1 MYGGSKFNT
10 LVVLVLFSLFLVGC
24 TINDDF
30 NGNVNRDPGTPR
42 TDSIQSLDS
51 NISTNNT
58 LTNNLHNNDS
68 NKENSNQV
76 SLKITT
82 TNNGKNSGNSG
93 GGSSGGGSGSNTNS
107 QQYTPPV
114 SLSPVPVQITNTDR
128 IDQINEQII
137 DNTVTE
143 SVIVERK
150 PLMKKLLENNVE
162 KFFDKSVVAIDESYA
177 DLSENIEQP
186 IVLEGYL
193 NILVSEDK
201 AGNSI
206 YTYNILSNNKMYN
219 INPTD
224 NLLQLNPELRSGSKI
239 TVSGLII
246 DNDIAV
252 KTSDVKILENGPVLT
267 IGPQKIVVF
276 MVSFT
281 DSQNPNP
288 ENMTSTYVKERLE
301 NGPFAKFMQEQS
313 YGKVGNITADVY
325 GWYQIPHNSV
335 SSGSFSIYPPTLDD
349 IKTYS
354 DSLSI
359 NMTQYD
365 RILILV
371 NHHYFTGGTS
381 YVGIS
386 QNKVGNEIWNTS
398 VSWVGS
404 ININNQSTYKNPS
417 GWGTQPFNWTNLDYL
432 VSHELGGHGFGA
444 NHAGIMRCEPGIVM
458 YGQACNENNL
468 NDPYASYNYGNYYD
482 IMGTTSFT
490 LHTNAYYKELNG
502 WINQSTIQ
510 SVVTNGTYT
519 INPLESNNGIH
530 AAKIYP
536 IGSDPNTSTPYMYIE
551 IRRPI
556 GFDSKTNYS
565 TGGWPNT
572 KDNLNGI
579 FVNVMNEFSST
590 SENFARTYL
599 LDMTPNSIGGTS
611 ASYYDT
617 MNVTLNVDKT
627 YIDAPMGI
635 RIKTLSVD
643 NSTEG
648 SATFEVNLTQPSC
661 YFREPIKISADT
673 SRVTMSIHRPYAN
686 LFNFGYTFQ
695 GKAYAGC
702 KESHIILEP
711 NYPESWTLEYFEK
724 LPSGELV
731 QFFDKTITLNETSSK
746 NIIVYATIPRSWF
759 GGKPY
764 SFAPSMN
771 VTVQEF
777 AQTYQRLILSKYSN
791 MSFSNDSCTT
801 RTPIFKGVLNYAIN
815 QGESFMMPITV
826 RNNDSSSCQD
836 SVFLYNVTFPE
847 GWITEVYYNTSYL
860 YNVTLINQTTGQPYN
875 RTIVGYRLEKWYNN
889 KYIRRNTN
897 SEFILFY
904 NVTPVN
910 AIPGTYNINVNF
922 TNFNGAMS
930 TLRDISI
937 NVIDPCVRNTPTIA
951 VPSDIL
957 LRQGIDNN
965 TVVQFNVTNND
976 NSYCTDAIFNI
987 TTTNPMSYQLLVY
1000 NMSTGN
1006 YVPVDVN
1013 NLTISAGVKKRLAYN
1028 VTTVSYINTT
1038 FSITAKN
1045 NDSGLSV
1052 TGIHSI
1058 SFIDPCIRNNPTIT
1072 INGGPFNFI
1081 DTLADVTNGTAT
1093 ASITNNDNIYCLPRT
1108 FTTTIEGN
1116 SAWNYIFASPT
1127 IINGGQTLVQNITFI
1142 AKQTNL
1148 TGNYDF
1154 NISVTD
1160 GSTTV
1165 KSTIPVTAAITPP
1178 IITFNA
1184 YVDSVYVDNT
1194 TPKIGQT
1201 VGVNF
1206 VIMKNENQNI
1216 NNFKYTINTG
1226 QQTITRTVPVFD
1238 YPIDGWEYFNYTSAG
1253 TFNGNITIDS
1263 DNVLIETNKADNIRQ
1278 FTITVVSNVLSGK
1291 LVGEIV
1297 Q

>member
-10 LVVLVLFSLFLVGC
+10 LVILILFSLFLVGC
-24 TINDDF
+24 TINDGF
-30 NGNVNRDPGTPR
+30 NGTVNRDPGMPR

-51 NISTNNT
+51 NISKNNT

-68 NKENSNQV
+68 NKDSSNQV

-82 TNNGKNSGNSG
+82 DNKGRNSGNSG
-93 GGSSGGGSGSNTNS
+93 GGSSGGGSGSNTNN

-150 PLMKKLLENNVE
+150 PLMKKLLENNVDQ
-162 KFFDKSVVAIDESYA
+162 FFDKSVVAIDESYA

-206 YTYNILSNNKMYN
+206 YTYNILSNNKMYD

-267 IGPQKIVVF
+267 IGPQKIAVF

-288 ENMTSTYVKERLE
+288 ENMTSVYVKERLE

-313 YGKVGNITADVY
+313 YGKVESIQTDVY
-325 GWYQIPHNSV
+325 GWYQIPHDAI

-349 IKTYS
+349 IKVYS

-386 QNKVGNEIWNTS
+386 QNKVGSEIWNAS

-444 NHAGIMRCEPGIVM
+444 NHAGIMRCEPGVTM
-458 YGQACNENNL
+458 YGQYCNENNL

-490 LHTNAYYKELNG
+490 LHTNAYYKELNE

-536 IGSDPNTSTPYMYIE
+536 VGSDPNTSTPYMYIE
-551 IRRPI
+551 IRRPL
-556 GFDSKTNYS
+556 GFDSKINYS

-572 KDNLNGI
+572 KDNLNGV
-579 FVNVMNEFSST
+579 FVNVMNEFSSS

-617 MNVTLNVDKT
+617 MNVTLNVNQT
-627 YIDAPMGI
+627 YIDMPMGI

-643 NSTEG
+643 NSTNG

-836 SVFLYNVTFPE
+836 SVFTYNVTFPT
-847 GWITEVYYNTSYL
+847 GWTAVPYYNTSYL
-860 YNVTLINQTTGQPYN
+860 YNVTFINQTTGLPYN
-875 RTIVGYRLEKWYNN
+875 KTIVGYRLEKWPNN

-897 SEFILFY
+897 SEITLFY

-910 AIPGTYNINVNF
+910 VSIGTHNVSVNF

-930 TLRDISI
+930 TLRDIAI
-937 NVIDPCVRNTPTIA
+937 TVIDPCVRNTPTI
-951 VPSDIL
+951 VIPSDTL

-965 TVVQFNVTNND
+965 TQVQFNVTNND
-976 NSYCTDAIFNI
+976 NSYCSDAIFNI
-987 TTTNPMSYQLLVY
+987 TTTNPMPYQLLVF
-1000 NMSTGN
+1000 SDGN
-1006 YVPVDVN
+1006 YVPFDVN
-1013 NLTISAGVKKRLAYN
+1013 NLTISPGVKKRLAYN
-1028 VTTVSYINTT
+1028 VTTSSYINTT

-1058 SFIDPCIRNNPTIT
+1058 KFYDPCVRSDPLITMVVGPNKFVDTIA
-1072 INGGPFNFI
+1072 G
-1081 DTLADVTNGTAT
+1081 VTNGSVAGNI
-1093 ASITNNDNIYCLPRT
+1093 ANKDNIYCSPRT
-1108 FTTTIEGN
+1108 FSLNIEGHN
-1116 SAWNYIFASPT
+1116 SWNYIYNTSY
-1127 IINGGQTLVQNITFI
+1127 LVTPESSKSWIVGFI
-1142 AKQTNL
+1142 ANQNNL
-1148 TGNYDF
+1148 NGTFDF
-1154 NISVTD
+1154 NISITD
-1160 GSTTV
+1160 GVFTS
-1165 KSTIPVTAAITPP
+1165 KSDIPVSANTTPP

-1206 VIMKNENQNI
+1206 VIIKNENTPI
-1216 NNFKYTINTG
+1216 TDFKYTINTG

-1263 DNVLIETNKADNIRQ
+1263 DNALIENNKTDNVKQ
-1278 FTITVVSNVLSGK
+1278 FTITVASNVISGK